1 MIINKD
7 VIICIVI
14 LFTTQIAIWYQLNGQ
29 LVYQWFKDNPLLL
42 SLLGVPIS
50 YALILCTQYGYVGFG
65 ALWPIRLLG
74 FAIGMISFPFITYFV
89 LGEGITI
96 KTGISIM
103 LASIIM
109 ILQFVEI
116 K

>member
-7 VIICIVI
+7 VIICIAI
-14 LFTTQIAIWYQLNGQ
+14 LFATQIVIWYQLNGQ
-29 LVYQWFKDNPLLL
+29 LVYQWCKNNPLLL
-42 SLLGVPIS
+42 SILGVPIS
-50 YALILCTQYGYVGFG
+50 YSLILCTQYGYEGFG
-65 ALWPIRLLG
+65 ELWPIRLLG

-96 KTGISIM
+96 KTGISIA
-103 LASIIM
+103 LACIIM

-116 K
+116 N